1 MGPNNLRFKQ
11 AGVGWSVSNPVG
23 VSTQLKHHS
32 SDLSTHRE
40 VRNKIYSSENKTLG
54 KSSSITFK
62 ACFLQDTADREITT
76 LWKSMCVAQ

>member
-11 AGVGWSVSNPVG
+11 AGVRWSVSNQVG

-32 SDLSTHRE
+32 SDLSTHIQ

-54 KSSSITFK
+54 KLLSITFK
-62 ACFLQDTADREITT
+62 ACFLQNTADRKITT
-76 LWKSMCVAQ
+76 LWKSMCFVQ